1 MTCGPPLPIL
11 AGVRITSVF
20 LILGLLLALSLPVM
34 FITTNVR
41 IAFQSQAMYTY
52 AIDAFDAPRR
62 TGVERDELVRGTAEL
77 IEYFASDEDLITTEI
92 DVYGIREPLFTDREA
107 IHFRDVRDLL
117 NRVYALQGILTVVAL
132 AVVIAA
138 VVAGARGRYDLTAII
153 LTRVRQSAIGTVIA
167 LAAIGIFAA
176 FGGFNALFLQ
186 FHLISFSNDLWQ
198 ALPTDRMIL
207 LFPEVFFLQA
217 TLLIG
222 VATIAEMAILWVG
235 ATLSLR
241 RIGTWAESGDAAI
254 DGGTPTPTD
263 I

>member
-1 MTCGPPLPIL
+1 MPIL

-20 LILGLLLALSLPVM
+20 GILGLLLALSLPVM

-41 IAFQSQAMYTY
+41 IAFQSQALYTY

-62 TGVERDELVRGTAEL
+62 TGVEREELIRGTAGL
-77 IEYFASDEDLITTEI
+77 IEYFGSDENLITTEI

-117 NRVYALQGILTVVAL
+117 RRVYALQGVLTVVAL
-132 AVVIAA
+132 AVIIAA
-138 VVAGARGRYDLTAII
+138 VAAPRARGRYDLTAII
-153 LTRVRQSAIGTVIA
+153 LARVRQSAIGTVIA

-186 FHLISFSNDLWQ
+186 FHLLSFSNDLWQ

-241 RIGTWAESGDAAI
+241 RISTSAESGHAAI
-254 DGGTPTPTD
+254 GGETSAPTD
-263 I
+263 L